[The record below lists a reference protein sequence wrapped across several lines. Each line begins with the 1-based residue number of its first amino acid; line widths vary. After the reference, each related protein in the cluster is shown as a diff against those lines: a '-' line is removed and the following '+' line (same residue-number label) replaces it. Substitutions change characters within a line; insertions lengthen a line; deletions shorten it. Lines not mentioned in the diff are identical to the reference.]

1 MQYKIKIY
9 QNNTEETIL
18 GDSGAN
24 LLDLLQQNEYDI
36 TSPCGGEGTCGKCKV
51 KILEGAPELTV
62 KEKELLTP
70 KEIDNGIR
78 LACRIQVENNLKIE
92 LEREEEIEV
101 LTEGV
106 PSTLKIDPEIKKIS
120 FRLDQPTLEDQR
132 DYLQRI
138 LDSLNSGKRDQLALS
153 LATLRKLDSLNKEE
167 LITVTLKNN
176 EILQLEEGD
185 KSLNSYGIAIDI
197 GTTTIALY
205 LMNLVS
211 GEELDVYSLHNPQK
225 RFGADVISRINY
237 TLKNAEGVEE
247 LQEVLVRGLNAGIK
261 QLTRRNNLERDDII
275 QMTIVG
281 NTIMLH
287 TLLGISAETIAKSP
301 YIPVFTSTLELSP
314 AEIGL
319 EINDEGIV
327 KLLPSVSGYV
337 GADIIGDM
345 LVADFESEKWN
356 LLIDIGTNGEIVL
369 GNKEKLFACSAAAGP
384 AFEGARIT
392 FGMAGVPGAIS
403 EYRFNGKGEVEHK
416 TIGGKK
422 ARGICGSGLVDIVA
436 ELLRRGFLESTGAFT
451 AEDNLSVEEGGYLTD
466 YKGVKA
472 YRVLTAKET
481 ALKEDI
487 VLTQKDIREFQ
498 LARGAIS
505 AGVQILLKE
514 AGIDYGQIDKV
525 YLAGGFGN
533 YINPHNACYIGLI
546 PAELEEKI
554 VRIGNGAGMGAKMY
568 LLDRNL
574 KDYTEKIRDRVKY
587 IELSSRADFQ
597 TEFMNSMFFNIPEL

>member
-275 QMTIVG
+275 QMVIVG

-422 ARGICGSGLVDIVA
+422 ARGICGSGLVDIIA

-451 AEDNLSVEEGGYLTD
+451 AEDNFSVEEGGYLTD
-466 YKGVKA
+466 YNGVKA

-481 ALKEDI
+481 ALEEDI

-505 AGVQILLKE
+505 AGIQILLKE

>member
-275 QMTIVG
+275 QMAIVG

-319 EINDEGIV
+319 EINDEGII

-466 YKGVKA
+466 YNGVKA
-472 YRVLTAKET
+472 YRVLTAEET
-481 ALKEDI
+481 ALEEDI

-505 AGVQILLKE
+505 AGIQILLKE